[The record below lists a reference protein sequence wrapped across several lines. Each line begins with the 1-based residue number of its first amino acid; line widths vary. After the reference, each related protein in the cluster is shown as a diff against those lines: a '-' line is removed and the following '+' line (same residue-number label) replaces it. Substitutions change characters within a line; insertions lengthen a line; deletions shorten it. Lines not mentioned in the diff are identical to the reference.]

1 MFYNIKATDS
11 FKNSISVAVS
21 SGKLSHALI
30 LEGSD
35 DESRFLAATEIA
47 SAIMCEGNQKP
58 CGVCSHCV
66 KCQKGIHPDLHIVEK
81 DSDST
86 MIKVDAIRNLKN
98 EALLFP
104 NEAKKSVFII
114 RQANL
119 MNPQAQNAL
128 LKIFEEPAPHLCF
141 ILTCPSK
148 SAFLDTI
155 ISRATVYSLGE
166 EIIEGNSKDNKA
178 EALATELIISLATQD
193 EFSFIKKTA
202 VFQKDKKLFASTVSA
217 MIPIVRDAL
226 IIRCGGK
233 DLLCEDSSAAKKLAS
248 CFTQKKTAALLET
261 LQEFS
266 DSLQFSPNHNLAI
279 TRLCSLLYTIKLSIN

>member
-11 FKNSISVAVS
+11 FKNSISVAVK

-35 DESRFLAATEIA
+35 DESRFLAAKEIA
-47 SAIMCEGNQKP
+47 SAIMCEGEAKP
-58 CGVCSHCV
+58 CGVCSHCT
-66 KCQKGIHPDLHIVEK
+66 KCEKGIHPDLHIVEK
-81 DSDST
+81 ADDSS
-86 MIKVDAIRNLKN
+86 MIKVDAVRALKTK
-98 EALLFP
+98 ALLYP

-155 ISRATVYSLGE
+155 ISRATIYSLGE
-166 EIIEGNSKDNKA
+166 EIIEGNVKDDKA
-178 EALATELIISLATQD
+178 ESLASELIITLATEN

-202 VFQKDKKLFASTVSA
+202 VFQKDKKLFASTVSS

-226 IIRCGGK
+226 VMRSGGK
-233 DLLCEDSSAAKKLAS
+233 DMLCDDSTASKKLAAS
-248 CFTQKKTAALLET
+248 FTQKKTAALLGA

-266 DSLQFSPNHNLAI
+266 DSLQFSPNHNLAV
-279 TRLCSLLYTIKLSIN
+279 TRFCSLLYSIKTN

>member
-1 MFYNIKATDS
+1 MFDNIKATDG

-21 SGKLSHALI
+21 SGRLSHALI
-30 LEGSD
+30 LEGSE
-35 DESRFLAATEIA
+35 DESRFAAAVEIA
-47 SAIMCEGNQKP
+47 SAIMCEGENRP
-58 CGVCSHCV
+58 CGVCSHCL
-66 KCQKGIHPDLHIVEK
+66 KCSKGIHPDLHIVEK
-81 DSDST
+81 DGDST
-86 MIKVDAIRNLKN
+86 MIKVDAIRNLKTK
-98 EALLFP
+98 ALLFP
-104 NEAKKSVFII
+104 NEARKSVFII

-155 ISRATVYSLGE
+155 ISRATIYSLGE
-166 EIIEGNSKDNKA
+166 EIIEGNNKYDKA
-178 EALATELIISLATQD
+178 EALASELIITLAGEN

-217 MIPIVRDAL
+217 MIPVVRDAL
-226 IIRCGGK
+226 VLRSGGK
-233 DLLCEDSSAAKKLAS
+233 DMLCSDGTASKKLAAA
-248 CFTQKKTAALLET
+248 FTQKKTATLLET

-266 DSLQFSPNHNLAI
+266 DSLQFSPNHNLAV
-279 TRLCSLLYTIKLSIN
+279 TRLCSLLYSIKLSIN

>member
-1 MFYNIKATDS
+1 MFDNIKATEG
-11 FKNSISVAVS
+11 FKNSISVAVN

-47 SAIMCEGNQKP
+47 SAIMCEGENRP
-58 CGVCSHCV
+58 CGVCSHCL
-66 KCQKGIHPDLHIVEK
+66 KCSKGIHPDLHIVEK
-81 DSDST
+81 ADDSA
-86 MIKVDAIRNLKN
+86 MIKVDAIRALKTT
-98 EALLFP
+98 ALLFP

-148 SAFLDTI
+148 GAFLDTI
-155 ISRATVYSLGE
+155 ISRATIYSLGE
-166 EIIEGNSKDNKA
+166 EIIEQTAGDNKA
-178 EALATELIISLATQD
+178 DSLASELIVTLACEN

-202 VFQKDKKLFASTVSA
+202 VFQKDKKLFSSVISA
-217 MIPIVRDAL
+217 MIPIARDAL
-226 IIRCGGK
+226 VIKSGGK
-233 DLLCEDSSAAKKLAS
+233 DLLVEDSTASKKLAAS
-248 CFTQKKTAALLET
+248 FTQKKTARLLEC

-266 DSLQFSPNHNLAI
+266 DSLQFSPNHNLAV
-279 TRLCSLLYTIKLSIN
+279 TRLCSLLYSIKTN

>member
-1 MFYNIKATDS
+1 MFDNIKATDS
-11 FKNSISVAVS
+11 FKNSISVAVN

-47 SAIMCEGNQKP
+47 SAVMCESEHKP

-66 KCQKGIHPDLHIVEK
+66 KCEKGIHPDLHIVEK
-81 DSDST
+81 ADDST
-86 MIKVDAIRNLKN
+86 MIKVDAIRTLKTK
-98 EALLFP
+98 ALLFP

-128 LKIFEEPAPHLCF
+128 LKIFEEPASHLCF

-148 SAFLDTI
+148 AAFLDTI
-155 ISRATVYSLGE
+155 ISRATIYSLGE
-166 EIIEGNSKDNKA
+166 EIIGQNTNDDKA
-178 EALATELIISLATQD
+178 EALASELIISLASEN
-193 EFSFIKKTA
+193 EFSFVKRTA
-202 VFQKDKKLFASTVSA
+202 VFQKDKKLFASTLSA

-226 IIRCGGK
+226 ILKSGGR
-233 DLLCEDSSAAKKLAS
+233 DFLCADSTAAKKLAGS
-248 CFTQKKTAALLET
+248 FTQKKTATLLGS

-266 DSLQFSPNHNLAI
+266 DSLQFSPNHNLTI
-279 TRLCSLLYTIKLSIN
+279 TRLCSLLYSIKLS

>member
-1 MFYNIKATDS
+1 MFDNIKATDG
-11 FKNSISVAVS
+11 FKNSISVAVN

-35 DESRFLAATEIA
+35 DEARFLAATQIA
-47 SAIMCEGNQKP
+47 SAIMCEGETKP

-66 KCQKGIHPDLHIVEK
+66 KCGKGIHPDLHIIEK
-81 DSDST
+81 ADEST
-86 MIKVDAIRNLKN
+86 MIKVDAIRNLKTK
-98 EALLFP
+98 ALLFP

-166 EIIEGNSKDNKA
+166 EIIRQSTKDDKA
-178 EALATELIISLATQD
+178 EALASELMISLATEN

-202 VFQKDKKLFASTVSA
+202 VFQKDKKLFASVISA
-217 MIPIVRDAL
+217 MIPIARDAL
-226 IIRCGGK
+226 VMKSGGK
-233 DLLCEDSSAAKKLAS
+233 DLLVEDSTAAKKLAAS
-248 CFTQKKTAALLET
+248 FTQKKTAMLLEKI
-261 LQEFS
+261 QEFS
-266 DSLQFSPNHNLAI
+266 DSLQFSPNHNLAV
-279 TRLCSLLYTIKLSIN
+279 TRLCSLLYSIKTN

>member
-1 MFYNIKATDS
+1 MFYNIKATDG

-35 DESRFLAATEIA
+35 DESRFLAAVKIA
-47 SAIMCEGNQKP
+47 SAVMCESDKKP
-58 CGVCSHCV
+58 CGVCSHCI
-66 KCQKGIHPDLHIVEK
+66 KCEKGIHPDLHIVEK
-81 DSDST
+81 DDDST
-86 MIKVDAIRNLKN
+86 MIKVDAIRALKAK
-98 EALLFP
+98 ALLFP

-128 LKIFEEPAPHLCF
+128 LKIFEEPAAHLCF

-155 ISRATVYSLGE
+155 ISRATIYSLGE
-166 EIIEGNSKDNKA
+166 EIIEGNSKDDKA
-178 EALATELIISLATQD
+178 EALASELIATLATED
-193 EFSFIKKTA
+193 EFSFVKKTA
-202 VFQKDKKLFASTVSA
+202 VFQKDKKLLASTVSA
-217 MIPIVRDAL
+217 MIPVVRDAL
-226 IIRCGGK
+226 VLRSGGK
-233 DLLCEDSSAAKKLAS
+233 DMLCGDSTAAKKLAAS
-248 CFTQKKTAALLET
+248 FTQKKTAALLDK

-279 TRLCSLLYTIKLSIN
+279 TRLCSLLYSIKLSIN

>member
-1 MFYNIKATDS
+1 MFDNIKATDG
-11 FKNSISVAVS
+11 FKNSISVAVN

-47 SAIMCEGNQKP
+47 SAVMCPSETKP

-66 KCQKGIHPDLHIVEK
+66 KCGKGIHPDLHIIEK
-81 DSDST
+81 TDDST
-86 MIKVDAIRNLKN
+86 MIKVDAIRTLKTK
-98 EALLFP
+98 ALLFP

-166 EIIEGNSKDNKA
+166 EIIGQSTDDNKA
-178 EALATELIISLATQD
+178 DSLASELISTLAGEN
-193 EFSFIKKTA
+193 EFSFVKKTA

-217 MIPIVRDAL
+217 MIPIARDAL
-226 IIRCGGK
+226 IIKSGGK
-233 DLLCEDSSAAKKLAS
+233 DLLVEDSTASKKLAAA
-248 CFTQKKTAALLET
+248 FTQKKTAALLEA

-266 DSLQFSPNHNLAI
+266 DSLQFSPNHNLAV
-279 TRLCSLLYTIKLSIN
+279 TRFCSLLYSIKTN